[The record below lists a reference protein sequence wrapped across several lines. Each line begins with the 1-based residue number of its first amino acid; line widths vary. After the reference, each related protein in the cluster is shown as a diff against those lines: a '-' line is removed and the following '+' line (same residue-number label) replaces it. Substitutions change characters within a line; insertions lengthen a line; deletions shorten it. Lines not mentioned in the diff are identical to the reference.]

1 MSVQNLSSSVSYISH
16 AKATVFFASSA
27 SGGSAN
33 VSAAPLVEKLQTNL
47 DIFPWG
53 EDNRFPQNVVD
64 QIADGSPMQS
74 SLNIKAKSLWGGGV
88 VYGKMV
94 NGQFVKGALGDY
106 PAVDEFFLEN
116 DIPRFYAELNQDY
129 VYFANCFP
137 ELIYSRDRKT
147 IARLIHQESCD
158 VRYKQMDAKGNINT
172 VYLSKM
178 WGASKDQLA
187 KFDSKKELT
196 GRLANYTSEATP
208 TEVDDKF
215 VKMRY
220 ALDPY
225 FPLDG
230 LRFYAEK
237 KESSVILP
245 VNYPSPNKT
254 YYQLAHWD
262 AVRKSGWIEIA
273 TQIPNMLKTM
283 YKNAFNIKYHIEIPE
298 TYLQKRVN
306 NAKKTWGE
314 MTPAEKLKEKEALLK
329 SMDEF
334 LAGAENAH
342 KSLVTF
348 FTSDVEG
355 REYERVKI
363 TPIEHKSNI
372 DKDLLASGTA
382 NSELLFALEM
392 NPNMIGAGKP
402 GGVYSSNQGG
412 SNIREAKTAHDML
425 LNLDRHMTLAPLR
438 LIARYN
444 NWPKELV
451 FRHEDIEMTTLDT
464 GKETVAKT
472 S

>member
-1 MSVQNLSSSVSYISH
+1 MSVHNLSASINYISN
-16 AKATVFFASSA
+16 AKATVFF
-27 SGGSAN
+27 GSATGGASEA
-33 VSAAPLVEKLQTNL
+33 SAAPLVEKMQTNL

-53 EDNRFPQNVVD
+53 EDNRFPQSVVE
-64 QIADGSPMQS
+64 QIAQGSPMQS

-88 VYGKMV
+88 VYGKLV
-94 NGQFVKGALGDY
+94 DGAFVKAQPGDY
-106 PAVDEFFLEN
+106 PDVDAFFLDN

-137 ELIYSRDRKT
+137 ELIFTKDRTK

-158 VRYKQMDAKGNINT
+158 CRFKQMDSKGNINI

-196 GRLANYTSEATP
+196 GRLATYTSEATP
-208 TEVDDKF
+208 DKVDDKF
-215 VKMRY
+215 VKKRY

-225 FPLDG
+225 FPMDG
-230 LRFYAEK
+230 LKMYAEK

-254 YYQLAHWD
+254 YYQLPHWD
-262 AVRKSGWIEIA
+262 AVRQSGWIEIA

-283 YKNAFNIKYHIEIPE
+283 YNNAFNIKYHIEIPE
-298 TYLQKRVN
+298 TYLQKRVS
-306 NAKKTWGE
+306 NAGKKWGE
-314 MTPAEKLKEKEALLK
+314 MTPAEKQKEKELLLK
-329 SMDEF
+329 SMDDF
-334 LAGAENAH
+334 LSGTDNAH
-342 KSLVTF
+342 KSLITF

-355 REYERVKI
+355 REFERIKI

-438 LIARYN
+438 VIARYN
-444 NWPKELV
+444 GWPKELI

>member
-1 MSVQNLSSSVSYISH
+1 MSVHNLTASVSYISN

-27 SGGSAN
+27 SGGTAN
-33 VSAAPLVEKLQTNL
+33 VSAAPLVQKMQTKL

-53 EDNRFPQNVVD
+53 EDNRFPQNVVA
-64 QIADGSPMQS
+64 QIAEGSPMQS

-88 VYGKMV
+88 VWGKMV
-94 NGQFVKGALGDY
+94 DGKFVKAMPGDFKE
-106 PAVDEFFLEN
+106 VDDFFLEN
-116 DIPRFYAELNQDY
+116 DIPRFYAELNLDY
-129 VYFANCFP
+129 VYFGNCFP
-137 ELIYSRDRKT
+137 ELIFTKDRKK

-158 VRYKQMDAKGNINT
+158 CRFKQMDAKGNINV
-172 VYLSKM
+172 VYLSKL

-187 KFDSKKELT
+187 KFDNKKELT
-196 GRLANYTSEATP
+196 GRLGNYSSDTTP
-208 TEVDDKF
+208 EKVDDKF
-215 VKMRY
+215 VKQRF
-220 ALDPY
+220 ALDMY
-225 FPLDG
+225 FPMEG
-230 LRFYAEK
+230 LRKYAEQ

-254 YYQLAHWD
+254 YYQLVHWD
-262 AVRKSGWIEIA
+262 AVRQSGWIEIA

-283 YKNAFNIKYHIEIPE
+283 YENAFNIKYHIEIPQ
-298 TYLQKRVN
+298 TYLQKRVSN
-306 NAKKTWGE
+306 TGKKWAE
-314 MTPAEKLKEKEALLK
+314 MLPAEQHKEKELLLK
-329 SMDEF
+329 SMDDF
-334 LAGAENAH
+334 LSGSDNAH
-342 KSLVTF
+342 KSLITF

-355 REYERVKI
+355 HEYERIKI

-425 LNLDRHMTLAPLR
+425 LNLDRHITLAPLR
-438 LIARYN
+438 VVARYN
-444 NWPKELV
+444 GWPKELV
-451 FRHEDIEMTTLDT
+451 FRHEDIEMTTLDQ

>member
-1 MSVQNLSSSVSYISH
+1 MSVHNLSASVSYISSVN
-16 AKATVFFASSA
+16 ATVFFAGSPSGAKESSA
-27 SGGSAN
+27 S
-33 VSAAPLVEKLQTNL
+33 PLVKKMQTAL
-47 DIFPWG
+47 DVFPWG
-53 EDNRFPQNVVD
+53 DDNRFPQNVVD
-64 QIADGSPMQS
+64 QIAEGSPMQS

-88 VYGKMV
+88 VWGKMV
-94 NGQFVKGALGDY
+94 KGQFEKAEMGVY
-106 PAVDEFFLEN
+106 PEVDDFFLEN

-137 ELIYSRDRKT
+137 ELIYSKNFKK

-158 VRYKQMDAKGNINT
+158 CRFKQMDDKGNINI

-178 WGASKDQLA
+178 WGVSEDQIA
-187 KFDSKKELT
+187 KFGKAKDLK
-196 GRLANYTSEATP
+196 GRLESYSSEASP
-208 TEVDDKF
+208 EKVDDKF
-215 VKMRY
+215 VKQRY

-225 FPLDG
+225 FPMEG
-230 LRFYAEK
+230 LATYAEK
-237 KESSVILP
+237 KQTSVILP

-262 AVRKSGWIEIA
+262 AVRRSGWIEIA

-283 YKNAFNIKYHIEIPE
+283 YQNAFNIKYHIEIPE
-298 TYLQKRVN
+298 NYLQKKLSSSG
-306 NAKKTWGE
+306 KKWSD
-314 MTPAEKLKEKEALLK
+314 MTPQEKLKEKELLLE
-329 SMDEF
+329 SMDKF
-334 LAGAENAH
+334 LSGTDNAH
-342 KSLVTF
+342 KSLITYF
-348 FTSDVEG
+348 STDVEG
-355 REYERVKI
+355 KEFERIKI

-438 LIARYN
+438 VIARYN
-444 NWPKELV
+444 GWPKELI
-451 FRHEDIEMTTLDT
+451 FRHEDIEMTTLDK